1 MNQAMECADILSIWP
16 VDLGGICSPKTGR
29 FMWDL
34 DLENRSIY
42 AGPDSRYVFDGLSVR
57 VISRECKATLAGNR
71 ERQRKI

>member
-42 AGPDSRYVFDGLSVR
+42 AGPDTETDTYYMLSG
-57 VISRECKATLAGNR
+57 I
-71 ERQRKI
+71 